1 MGYAMAKN
9 YLRNH
14 LRSEFSQIP
23 NALIED
29 RTLSATARALFCYLA
44 VKPDSWE
51 FYMRDIAKALQISA
65 PTLRKIVVELHEAGW
80 IDDAGQERSAD
91 GKFGAKIFSIFPNK
105 SPKNWLS
112 EDGYEKNLPYR
123 QKTVADTNRSGKTM
137 THINTKS
144 KQYSTLKNTSSSSEE
159 DRGINCEIV
168 TTFDPYEKLPENID
182 GLAREIVIQEIEN
195 MAIALGGDFEK
206 YRNTLIQ
213 EVLSGKGRTITN
225 IHARLIR
232 MNTVHEKPWV
242 VAHRKKREDGEKLQA
257 FMREN
262 GYDTIFDLIEE
273 INQSELTA

>member
-1 MGYAMAKN
+1 MAKN

-51 FYMRDIAKALQISA
+51 FYMRDIAKALQIST

-80 IDDAGQERSAD
+80 IDDVGQERSSD
-91 GKFGAKIFSIFPNK
+91 GTFGAKIFSIFPSK
-105 SPKNWLS
+105 SQDNRDL
-112 EDGYEKNLPYR
+112 EDADEKNLPCR
-123 QKTVADTNRSGKTM
+123 QKTVAGSNRSGKTM
-137 THINTKS
+137 THINTNS

-168 TTFDPYEKLPENID
+168 TTIDPYEKLPEYID
-182 GLAREIVIQEIEN
+182 GLTREIVLQEIER
-195 MAIALGGDFEK
+195 MATELGGDFKK
-206 YRNTLIQ
+206 YRNALIQ
-213 EVLSGKGRTITN
+213 EVLSGQGRTITN
-225 IHARLIR
+225 IRARLVR
-232 MNTVHEKPWV
+232 MRTSHEKPWV
-242 VAHRKKREDGEKLQA
+242 VAHRKKREEGESLQT

-262 GYDTIFDLIEE
+262 GYDSIFDLIE
-273 INQSELTA
+273 NVDRTY

>member
-1 MGYAMAKN
+1 MSKN
-9 YLRNH
+9 YLRNY
-14 LRSEFSQIP
+14 LKSEFSQIP

-65 PTLRKIVVELHEAGW
+65 PTLRKIVVELHKAGW
-80 IDDAGQERSAD
+80 IDDAGQGRASD

-105 SPKNWLS
+105 RPKDWLL
-112 EDGYEKNLPYR
+112 EDDYEKNLPCR

-137 THINTKS
+137 THINTNS

-168 TTFDPYEKLPENID
+168 TTFDPYEKLPEHID
-182 GLAREIVIQEIEN
+182 GLTREIVIQEIEK
-195 MAIALGGDFEK
+195 MAIELGGDFEK

-213 EVLSGKGRTITN
+213 EVLSGKGRTINN
-225 IHARLIR
+225 IRARLVR
-232 MNTVHEKPWV
+232 MNTVHEKPWI
-242 VAHRKKREDGEKLQA
+242 VAHRKKREEGEKLHA
-257 FMREN
+257 FMQEN
-262 GYDTIFDLIEE
+262 GYDNIFDFIEG
-273 INQSELTA
+273 INQEELIS